1 MKTIKY
7 IASLLAGITLFS
19 CDNFEDINTNPD
31 AVTKVSPKLLAT
43 GAIVGLMK
51 PSKGKD
57 FIYNLMTA
65 NISAGRKHWKERS
78 ITTSDAKV
86 SAATPR

>member
-1 MKTIKY
+1 MKAIKY

-31 AVTKVSPKLLAT
+31 SVTKVSPKLLAT

-51 PSKGKD
+51 PSKGKN
-57 FIYNLMTA
+57 FIYNQ
-65 NISAGRKHWKERS
+65 AGRKHWKERS

>member
-43 GAIVGLMK
+43 GCHCRAYETFQRQRFHL
-51 PSKGKD
+51 
-57 FIYNLMTA
+57 
-65 NISAGRKHWKERS
+65 
-78 ITTSDAKV
+78 
-86 SAATPR
+86 

>member
-31 AVTKVSPKLLAT
+31 LSLYTHLTLPT
-43 GAIVGLMK
+43 
-51 PSKGKD
+51 
-57 FIYNLMTA
+57 IY
-65 NISAGRKHWKERS
+65 S
-78 ITTSDAKV
+78 V
-86 SAATPR
+86 

>member
-31 AVTKVSPKLLAT
+31 AVTKVSPKAFWQRVPLSRAYRNLPKAK
-43 GAIVGLMK
+43 I
-51 PSKGKD
+51 S
-57 FIYNLMTA
+57 FI
-65 NISAGRKHWKERS
+65 IK
-78 ITTSDAKV
+78 
-86 SAATPR
+86 

>member
-43 GAIVGLMK
+43 GAIVGLINLPK
-51 PSKGKD
+51 AKIS
-57 FIYNLMTA
+57 FI
-65 NISAGRKHWKERS
+65 IK
-78 ITTSDAKV
+78 
-86 SAATPR
+86 

>member
-43 GAIVGLMK
+43 CLL
-51 PSKGKD
+51 
-57 FIYNLMTA
+57 Y
-65 NISAGRKHWKERS
+65 
-78 ITTSDAKV
+78 TSDA
-86 SAATPR
+86 ADEL

>member
-1 MKTIKY
+1 MKAIKY

-43 GAIVGLMK
+43 GAIVGL
-51 PSKGKD
+51 SL
-57 FIYNLMTA
+57 IH
-65 NISAGRKHWKERS
+65 I
-78 ITTSDAKV
+78 
-86 SAATPR
+86 